1 MHPPDRTCRPPPMTH
16 PLCSPAL
23 TAPHGFFTRLGG
35 VSSGPFASLNCSL
48 SGQDSRDAVLENRAR
63 AARTIGAEPPALLGL
78 TQVHGTTVVHATA
91 AWTAGD
97 GPRADAMVTDR
108 PGLALGIVTADCA
121 PVLFCD
127 SEAGVVGAAHAGWR
141 GALAGVLEATV
152 AAMQALGAR
161 QVSAAIGPCIR
172 QASYEVG
179 ADLRDAVLAR
189 DPTDDRFFALGRR
202 EARWQFDL
210 PGYCAARLAEAGV
223 AVVAALE
230 VDTLEDEARFFS
242 HRRRTLGDGG
252 PIGHQISAIRVAD

>member
-1 MHPPDRTCRPPPMTH
+1 
-16 PLCSPAL
+16 
-23 TAPHGFFTRLGG
+23 
-35 VSSGPFASLNCSL
+35 
-48 SGQDSRDAVLENRAR
+48 
-63 AARTIGAEPPALLGL
+63 
-78 TQVHGTTVVHATA
+78 
-91 AWTAGD
+91 
-97 GPRADAMVTDR
+97 VTDR